1 VTAPAT
7 EVVLTLAEGRLHAT
21 DPPMEP
27 PKCELIEASL
37 ADLPVMETMA
47 TYYVYDISEYVGD
60 EPGWA
65 FPETGLYGGPE
76 MRPYF
81 EDPATHPYFIR
92 VKGELAGFAIV
103 DDKGSGP
110 EVEFNMAQ
118 FFVHRKF
125 KGRGIAA
132 DAAGQCFARFSG
144 LWEVN
149 VIPLNRGAF
158 HFWGR
163 IIPRSAKGAVEL
175 SHRPAPHL
183 RGAVKY
189 IFRFST

>member
-1 VTAPAT
+1 
-7 EVVLTLAEGRLHAT
+7 
-21 DPPMEP
+21 MESR
-27 PKCELIEASL
+27 KCELVDATLGDL
-37 ADLPVMETMA
+37 AVMETMA

-65 FPETGLYGGPE
+65 FPETGLYEGPE

-110 EVEFNMAQ
+110 EIEFNMAQ

-132 DAAGQCFARFSG
+132 DAAGQCFARYSG

-158 HFWGR
+158 HFWSR
-163 IIPRSAKGAVEL
+163 IIPKSAKGPVEL

-183 RGAVKY
+183 RNAVKD

>member
-1 VTAPAT
+1 MH
-7 EVVLTLAEGRLHAT
+7 ERAELSPGGPSAKHRDDRTQLLLCTVREPWRELNCHGRQRLVDGAQLFRLAT
-21 DPPMEP
+21 DYVRAG
-27 PKCELIEASL
+27 L
-37 ADLPVMETMA
+37 VA
-47 TYYVYDISEYVGD
+47 TAEV
-60 EPGWA
+60 
-65 FPETGLYGGPE
+65 
-76 MRPYF
+76 
-81 EDPATHPYFIR
+81 
-92 VKGELAGFAIV
+92 AGFAIV
-103 DDKGSGP
+103 DTKGSSP

-132 DAAGQCFARFSG
+132 GAAGQCFARFSG

-158 HFWGR
+158 HFWSR
-163 IIPRSAKGAVEL
+163 IIPRSAKGQVEL

-183 RGAVKY
+183 RNAVKD